1 MKGVAVGLAQLGF
14 LAVAAL
20 VLEIR
25 TDPALAM
32 QHAVPRPCARDRV
45 AQRTDDFASR
55 QIASDSLAHMGE
67 AEIGWRHLGCYR
79 FVGTAPEVRSIPL
92 DPLGIEHVEE
102 MGFLGTLR
110 QADAMVKHA
119 MQPGGAGARRT
130 DHQKVW
136 QSRDASAARVIF
148 CGQCPIPPRLGAQ
161 GMLYRGGRET
171 ARAARPLPRRQIAPQ
186 HFFPRLHLWAEAC
199 AQP

>member
-14 LAVAAL
+14 VAMADL

-67 AEIGWRHLGCYR
+67 AEISRRHLAGDR
-79 FVGTAPEVRSIPL
+79 FVGTPPEVRAIPV
-92 DPLGIEHVEE
+92 DPLGIEHVKE

-110 QADAMVKHA
+110 QAGAMVEHA

-136 QSRDASAARVIF
+136 QWRDASAARVIF
-148 CGQCPIPPRLGAQ
+148 CGQCPISPAVASKGLS
-161 GMLYRGGRET
+161 M
-171 ARAARPLPRRQIAPQ
+171 AA
-186 HFFPRLHLWAEAC
+186 
-199 AQP
+199 

>member
-1 MKGVAVGLAQLGF
+1 MKGVAVGLAQLWF
-14 LAVAAL
+14 VAMPDL

-55 QIASDSLAHMGE
+55 QIASASLAHVGE
-67 AEIGWRHLGCYR
+67 AEIGWRHLAGDR
-79 FVGTAPEVRSIPL
+79 FVGTAPEVRAIPV
-92 DPLGIEHVEE
+92 DPLGIEHVKE

-110 QADAMVKHA
+110 QAGAMVEHA

-136 QSRDASAARVIF
+136 QPRDASAARLIL
-148 CGQCPIPPRLGAQ
+148 CGQYPFSPALAPKVCYIS
-161 GMLYRGGRET
+161 
-171 ARAARPLPRRQIAPQ
+171 AAPK
-186 HFFPRLHLWAEAC
+186 
-199 AQP
+199 